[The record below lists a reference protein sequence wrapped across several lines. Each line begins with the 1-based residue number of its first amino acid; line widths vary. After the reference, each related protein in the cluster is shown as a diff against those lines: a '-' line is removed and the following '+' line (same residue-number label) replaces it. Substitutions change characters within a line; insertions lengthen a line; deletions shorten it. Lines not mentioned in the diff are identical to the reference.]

1 MKGGYWPDPKEHMVT
16 ERDLV
21 KCTRTKRSQ
30 ALATFPPNR
39 YAMKFIIRSSV
50 NWLVW
55 SHASKQWNLYNFSSV
70 CILFAKWFNG
80 GIGSPRYYI
89 PLVTFFLQL
98 CNTASLEHCTA
109 GNVGNESSNSVF
121 ISFAF
126 AVRRRHSKSS
136 VKLIKSRQT
145 LRQRFLLNDPIMPA
159 LSNRGFY
166 KRIPSQLWVSQP
178 FRLGFPY
185 SDGNRVPEPL
195 AATRT

>member
-98 CNTASLEHCTA
+98 CNTASLEYCTA

-121 ISFAF
+121 ISFVF

-145 LRQRFLLNDPIMPA
+145 LRRTVSAERSNYACTVKPWILQKNSKSIMSFATVPSR
-159 LSNRGFY
+159 LS
-166 KRIPSQLWVSQP
+166 L
-178 FRLGFPY
+178 
-185 SDGNRVPEPL
+185 
-195 AATRT
+195 